1 MQIKFKICK
10 KSRTWAEKWQNL
22 QAFCQVVVEP
32 LATVVFRAA
41 CDRIPRAACD
51 WARLVFSQAGLSS
64 SKEEPLNGVISLQA
78 KIKNRGRLPPC
89 EDTRHSRSQAIHTYA
104 KDKRMKSKIGVTRL
118 VRTQGAP
125 GRKQLP
131 VASNSCLYKR

>member
-1 MQIKFKICK
+1 MQK

-41 CDRIPRAACD
+41 CDR
-51 WARLVFSQAGLSS
+51 
-64 SKEEPLNGVISLQA
+64 
-78 KIKNRGRLPPC
+78 
-89 EDTRHSRSQAIHTYA
+89 SQAIHTYA
-104 KDKRMKSKIGVTRL
+104 KDKRMKSKIGVTRI